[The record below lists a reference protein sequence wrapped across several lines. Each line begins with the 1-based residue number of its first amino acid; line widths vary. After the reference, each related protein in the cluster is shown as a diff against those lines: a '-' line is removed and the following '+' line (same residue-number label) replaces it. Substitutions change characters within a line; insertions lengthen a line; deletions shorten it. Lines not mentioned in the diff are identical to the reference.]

1 MVKISSGMGDKG
13 CTVIAGVTMCKDDSR
28 IYAYGCIDE
37 LSSLLGYINSI
48 SKNKKLEEKLETVQK
63 HLYLAGIDLQK
74 PKKGRITKKQI
85 IWIENE
91 EEKLEKKLPKLEKFI
106 LPGGTK
112 TASLLHIARS
122 VCRRCESNI
131 VSITEKHKINKNLI
145 VYVNR
150 LSDFLFLLARNENF
164 ENKIEDKGV

>member
-1 MVKISSGMGDKG
+1 MGDKG
-13 CTVIAGVTMCKDDSR
+13 YTVIAGVTMRKDDSR
-28 IYAYGCIDE
+28 IYAYGSIDE
-37 LSSLLGYINSI
+37 LSSILGYINSI
-48 SKNKKLEEKLETVQK
+48 SKNKKLNKKLETIQK

-74 PKKGRITKKQI
+74 PEKSNLTKKQI
-85 IWIENE
+85 KWIENE
-91 EEKLEKKLPKLEKFI
+91 EEKLEKTLPKLKRFI
-106 LPGGTK
+106 LPGGIE

-131 VSITEKHKINKNLI
+131 VSITEKYKINENLI
-145 VYVNR
+145 VYINR

>member
-1 MVKISSGMGDKG
+1 MGDEG
-13 CTVIAGVTMCKDDSR
+13 YTIIAGITMLKDDSR
-28 IYAYGCIDE
+28 IYTYGSIDE
-37 LSSLLGYINSI
+37 LSSILGYIISI
-48 SKNKKLEEKLETVQK
+48 CKNKELNKKLETIQK
-63 HLYLAGIDLQK
+63 HLYLAGVDLQK
-74 PKKGRITKKQI
+74 PKKSNISKKQI

-112 TASLLHIARS
+112 IASLLHVARS

-131 VSITEKHKINKNLI
+131 VSITEKHKINKKLI
-145 VYVNR
+145 VYINR